1 MHLMSTFVSLKVSL
15 VWPRVTSLRRWP
27 AKITDKTQMEKLV
40 TREIRIDSKCV
51 RHVLISTQSQ
61 VSERRCEDG
70 KIVYAWEERIKKKMA
85 QYKTRKIKTP
95 GGGGYVYDV
104 HLCWSNTFLTLSQKP
119 LLITFPINLES
130 YKCIIISEVHHNFA
144 DKEE

>member
-1 MHLMSTFVSLKVSL
+1 MCETCVDINAE
-15 VWPRVTSLRRWP
+15 PGLR
-27 AKITDKTQMEKLV
+27 AQMRGWKNSV
-40 TREIRIDSKCV
+40 CVREI
-51 RHVLISTQSQ
+51 
-61 VSERRCEDG
+61 
-70 KIVYAWEERIKKKMA
+70 ERIKKKMA

-119 LLITFPINLES
+119 LLITFPMNLEP